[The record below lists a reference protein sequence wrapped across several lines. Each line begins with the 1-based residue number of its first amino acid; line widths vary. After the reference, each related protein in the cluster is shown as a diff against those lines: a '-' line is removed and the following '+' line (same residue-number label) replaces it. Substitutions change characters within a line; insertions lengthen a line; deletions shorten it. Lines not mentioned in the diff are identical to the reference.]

1 MPDADRPRET
11 PLSRSL
17 RRPGRRAE
25 PRDVFE
31 LAQKK
36 WMEGERI
43 EIGAL
48 AKELGVGRATVFRW
62 IGSRE
67 LLLGEVIWSV
77 LSATQQHVLA
87 TAEGKGADLAAD
99 MSYRL
104 MDLLLESEP
113 LRQFIAQDAEY
124 ALKLL
129 TSKDSAVQ
137 TRAVQFVSK
146 LLRET
151 AEADGRGFAIEMDA
165 LAFIIVR
172 IVESCIYSDQ
182 ITGRKPDIRTA
193 SDAIR
198 ILVSARVD
206 HSPSKKRKRTRRQ
219 AS

>member
-1 MPDADRPRET
+1 MPDADSPRET

-17 RRPGRRAE
+17 RRPGRRAD
-25 PRDVFE
+25 PRDVYE
-31 LAQKK
+31 LALKK

-43 EIGAL
+43 DVGAL

-77 LSATQQHVLA
+77 LSTTQQHVLA
-87 TAEGKGADLAAD
+87 AAKGEGADFAAD

-104 MDLLLESEP
+104 MELLLQSEA

-129 TSKDSAVQ
+129 TSKDSTVQ
-137 TRAVQFVSK
+137 NRAVQFVIK
-146 LLRET
+146 LLREN
-151 AEADGRGFAIEMDA
+151 AEADGRGFAIEIDA

-206 HSPSKKRKRTRRQ
+206 HPANKKRKRRQ

>member
-1 MPDADRPRET
+1 MLDTDTRET

-17 RRPGRRAE
+17 RQPGRRAE
-25 PRDVFE
+25 PRDIFE

-36 WMEGERI
+36 WMEGKRI
-43 EIGAL
+43 DVGAL
-48 AKELGVGRATVFRW
+48 AKEVGIGRATVFRW

-77 LSATQQHVLA
+77 LDATLQHVLKSA
-87 TAEGKGADLAAD
+87 KGEGAEYAANA
-99 MSYRL
+99 SYQL
-104 MDLLLESEP
+104 MEVLLESDA

-129 TSKDSAVQ
+129 TSKDSTVQ
-137 TRAVQFVSK
+137 TRAVQSISK

-151 AEADGRGFAIEMDA
+151 AETDGHGFAIEVDS
-165 LAFIIVR
+165 LAFMIVR

-182 ITGRKPDIRTA
+182 ITGRKPDIQTA

-206 HSPSKKRKRTRRQ
+206 LPSGKKQKRPRGAPR
-219 AS
+219 